1 MRIVEW
7 RGVFRVV
14 DDVTGRVLAVCETR
28 DEAEMF
34 IAGQVNGA
42 DTTA

>member
-14 DDVTGRVLAVCETR
+14 DDITGQVLAVCETR
-28 DEAEMF
+28 AEADSF
-34 IAGQVNGA
+34 IAGQS
-42 DTTA
+42 